1 MSADEKHFRRQ
12 KKTPRA
18 PKENIDGTK
27 TKHAW
32 RFFFASNPY
41 KPQLIPNAKKHS
53 QAQKK
58 IFMGTKIKIH
68 RHFFL
73 HAMSFFWADGTFF
86 SGGGALFFHG
96 GATFVSRGWSAFVGG
111 PICFANRWAPSGHHD
126 LGSACDQALGQLHF
140 TTKCRKTGRAEVGA
154 GSGGPGLWR
163 GAPVRTLPSKREAPH
178 PPPKIF

>member
-1 MSADEKHFRRQ
+1 M
-12 KKTPRA
+12 
-18 PKENIDGTK
+18 PK
-27 TKHAW
+27 
-32 RFFFASNPY
+32 

-53 QAQKK
+53 QAHKK

-68 RHFFL
+68 LHFFL

-111 PICFANRWAPSGHHD
+111 PIGFANRWAPSGHHD

-140 TTKCRKTGRAEVGA
+140 TTKWRKTGRAEVGA

-163 GAPVRTLPSKREAPH
+163 GAPQHPLHTTVGPGGDAFFVFFPARSAAGFAGGKGKSLATGAHRRLAPFSA
-178 PPPKIF
+178 IFRHFL